1 MATVRESWEWTDTVP
16 TNVTVMALPVHG
28 FTSGNT
34 SSIGNSVGRSAAA
47 GAANARANRPSRIGR
62 SLFTAVPPL
71 PPQVRGLRRIMTSTG
86 ATDNSP
92 AAPVECPL
100 LAEPAVIHGVAP
112 SQAPA
117 LGRWA
122 LHLGRGPGAAR
133 TALRRLTRNQRRHQG
148 RLTHP
153 LVDFLTVRIQG
164 ITVEVSDLSVS
175 KDFYENV
182 LGFQP
187 GEIAEPLAPTPYG
200 TYKFVIKDP
209 DGYRLGFVR
218 ARQQ

>member
-1 MATVRESWEWTDTVP
+1 
-16 TNVTVMALPVHG
+16 
-28 FTSGNT
+28 
-34 SSIGNSVGRSAAA
+34 
-47 GAANARANRPSRIGR
+47 
-62 SLFTAVPPL
+62 
-71 PPQVRGLRRIMTSTG
+71 
-86 ATDNSP
+86 
-92 AAPVECPL
+92 
-100 LAEPAVIHGVAP
+100 
-112 SQAPA
+112 
-117 LGRWA
+117 
-122 LHLGRGPGAAR
+122 
-133 TALRRLTRNQRRHQG
+133 
-148 RLTHP
+148 
-153 LVDFLTVRIQG
+153 LTVRIQG